1 MNQFAKKEKKWKGG
15 ENGEAFSRVFSLPLD
30 SVSSVLEGLQER
42 DFLLFALCSVH
53 VSNEEGG

>member
-1 MNQFAKKEKKWKGG
+1 MERH
-15 ENGEAFSRVFSLPLD
+15 SREFFSLPLD